1 MAQLGIGGSPARPFG
16 VSPEA
21 ATTNTTASPPAKAG
35 DGELKKQQPVQVH
48 GAGDQKTG
56 DDQLKVAKLEGK
68 RKKKNERAPI
78 VVHHFPF
85 SSRHGL
91 L

>member
-1 MAQLGIGGSPARPFG
+1 MAQLGISSPARPFG
-16 VSPEA
+16 ASPEA
-21 ATTNTTASPPAKAG
+21 ATMNTATSPLAKAG

-68 RKKKNERAPI
+68 KKKKKNERAPI

-85 SSRHGL
+85 PSRHGL
-91 L
+91 P